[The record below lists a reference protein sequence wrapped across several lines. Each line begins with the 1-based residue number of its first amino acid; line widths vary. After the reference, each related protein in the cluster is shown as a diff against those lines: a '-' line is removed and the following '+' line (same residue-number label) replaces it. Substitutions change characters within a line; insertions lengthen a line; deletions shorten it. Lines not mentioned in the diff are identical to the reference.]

1 MTGLQRLKS
10 NIATAVVLVVAGSIG
25 AAQAAG
31 TCGVC
36 DTEVVTNKQLAQCFL
51 DQYEQL
57 VAKANGAVIVDLSE
71 CEQARGVI
79 EPLPPPGVVVE
90 EPDLEFMLS
99 RAQLDCLK
107 AKLEDP
113 AIDLDPSAK
122 IDLASCG

>member
-1 MTGLQRLKS
+1 MVVQAQVLTFEQFEIRLRERVLLVQGERVSLGGK
-10 NIATAVVLVVAGSIG
+10 AFDVLVAL
-25 AAQAAG
+25 AER
-31 TCGVC
+31 C
-36 DTEVVTNKQLAQCFL
+36 DRVVSKAELLDLAW
-51 DQYEQL
+51 
-57 VAKANGAVIVDLSE
+57 
-71 CEQARGVI
+71 
-79 EPLPPPGVVVE
+79 PGVVVE